1 MYIKLNYT
9 NTVSWA
15 TIFNMVRTILA
26 YNINS
31 VNDLVGNVV
40 TTTNPSGGNGIYSL
54 TASGTTGTNSLTLST
69 TSTAVAVGQL
79 VTGTS
84 IPAGTY
90 VSAFTSGTTSV
101 TLSKNITGNIS
112 SGTVVF
118 SSTNLNDL
126 ISTSNLGI
134 LGATTAYNATERG
147 YLDTTNSEIY
157 RTTSAAGNAGVLP
170 GVGAGFDSVPWCYY
184 SPSNN
189 FQDLVFRRTIKDS
202 NPAAYYYVRLRFDGL
217 NLNLTPFK
225 TANTN
230 DTWITTPNATGVSFN
245 TSPSLTN
252 GPATGE
258 NCIGYNMTAA
268 YTGSSLPIG
277 SGVVGGA
284 TSFFMH
290 ITPYSILIGGKGPTG
305 SAGYSTTGWMTT
317 PANRTIGV
325 TLVNAS
331 TSINYTPANTVLPSY
346 LTPANTTTTTP
357 SSSTYT
363 GIVAASGVGNWSPLG
378 WNGAQ
383 GSSIALTNITTQ
395 ASPTTL
401 VGWQVN
407 SNNSVLLNNFA
418 TIFKVDNVGG
428 VAGAYSATIYLIGG
442 TGVFNTSS
450 QITAFAATTAA
461 GAPVNVSSLKADGT
475 AAVVATNI
483 LTFSHPPNRDVSA
496 VLADGS
502 RCFFTSSN
510 NTGVTGFN
518 ATIGLNNYCYTRTA
532 TSLNTLQLAVSFNAG
547 STNLIGY
554 TNAATA
560 ITTGELGLSALR
572 TNKLIWGTS
581 TTPPSSSMQIDG
593 YYPHNPY
600 NDAVSLYQGA
610 AHFGPAFVSE
620 YTPYDATST
629 VANNNYNVIFN
640 GGYQYH
646 QPSLGNP
653 KAWYG
658 MAAQDFLWGDA
669 YTTSQSYKVLNIRKP
684 TPNVQQ
690 LYSTDTPYAPV
701 FIGTDARTIERAPLG
716 DWNVGS
722 NSGSVGTAPY
732 PVYANPTGGAGSDRT
747 LAPALIDLPNYKFPD
762 ASKNPSYGLFPLVWS
777 NSSYNMAGGKITIDR
792 AGFMLFNGDYTGPDD
807 YFQYTPA
814 LGSLTTYAIWP
825 MADGYS
831 RRLGIAVPKA

>member
-1 MYIKLNYT
+1 MYIKLNFT

-54 TASGTTGTNSLTLST
+54 TASGTSGTNALTLSA

-79 VTGTS
+79 VTGTN

-90 VSAFTSGTTSV
+90 VTAFTSGTTGV
-101 TLSKNITGNIS
+101 TISKNITGNIS

-118 SSTNLNDL
+118 SYDT
-126 ISTSNLGI
+126 TSI
-134 LGATTAYNATERG
+134 LGSSGTGTIYNTTEKG
-147 YLDTTNSEIY
+147 YLDTTGTNSEIY
-157 RTTSAAGNAGVLP
+157 RTTSAYGNAGVLP

-184 SPSNN
+184 SPNN
-189 FQDLVFRRTIKDS
+189 SFQDLVFRRTIKDS
-202 NPAAYYYVRLRFDGL
+202 SPAAYYYVRLRFDGL

-230 DTWITTPNATGVSFN
+230 DTWITSPNATGVYFN

-290 ITPYSILIGGKGPTG
+290 ITPNSILIGGKGPTG
-305 SAGYSTTGWMTT
+305 SAGYSSTGWMTT

-325 TLVNAS
+325 TLQNGS
-331 TSINYTPANTVLPSY
+331 TLISYAPSSTVIPSY

-357 SSSTYT
+357 SSTGYT
-363 GIVAASGVGNWSPLG
+363 GTVAASGVNNWSPLG
-378 WNGAQ
+378 WNGAT
-383 GSSIALTNITTQ
+383 GSSIALTGINTQ

-401 VGWQVN
+401 VGWQVT
-407 SNNSVLLNNFA
+407 SNNSVPLNNFA
-418 TIFKVDNVGG
+418 TIFKVDNVSGS
-428 VAGAYSATIYLIGG
+428 AGAYSATIYLIGG

-450 QITAFAATTAA
+450 QITSFAATTAA
-461 GAPVNVSSLKADGT
+461 GAPVNVSSLKVDGN
-475 AAVVATNI
+475 AALVAGNQ
-483 LTFSHPPNRDVSA
+483 LTFSHPPNRDVST
-496 VLADGS
+496 VLTDGS
-502 RCFFTSSN
+502 RCFFTSAN
-510 NTGVTGFN
+510 ITGTTGFN
-518 ATIGLNNYCYTRTA
+518 PTIGTNNFCYARTA
-532 TSLNTLQLAVSFNAG
+532 TTLNSLQLAVITTAN

-554 TNAATA
+554 ALNST
-560 ITTGELGLSALR
+560 ILTGELGLSALR
-572 TNKLIWGTS
+572 TGKLIYGATS
-581 TTPPSSSMQIDG
+581 TVTGTPTMQVDG

-640 GGYQYH
+640 GGYQFH
-646 QPSLGNP
+646 QPSVGNP

-658 MAAQDFLWGDA
+658 MASQDFLWGDA
-669 YTTSQSYKVLNIRKP
+669 YFISQSYKILNIRKP

-690 LYSTDTPYAPV
+690 SYSTDTPYAPV
-701 FIGTDARTIERAPLG
+701 YIGTDARTIERAPLG
-716 DWNVGS
+716 DWNVGT
-722 NSGSVGTAPY
+722 NTGAVGAAPY
-732 PVYANPTGGAGSDRT
+732 PVYNTQAGTDRT
-747 LAPALIDLPNYKFPD
+747 LAPALVDLPNYKFPD
-762 ASKNPSYGLFPLVWS
+762 ASKNPSYGLFPIVWS
-777 NSSYNMAGGKITIDR
+777 NSSYNMAGGKITTDR

-807 YFQYTPA
+807 YFNYTPPN
-814 LGSLTTYAIWP
+814 GTPTTYAIWP